1 MTTTHETEPS
11 AWLVPSQTSKMTD
24 AVIPPT
30 QHLQILLLRLLETQ
44 TCLAIHLPQ
53 LPRQVR
59 EQFQTNSYTL
69 SDIQSSLEAQ
79 AETPEPSPEPWSA
92 RNAESSGVV
101 SFSPSIPTG
110 VRLTPAVQTANPW
123 KIPPG
128 MLPAPS
134 LEPSESAP
142 PPSAKTTTGRHT
154 FLPQSSAGK
163 PASTSSGGN
172 PSTD

>member
-1 MTTTHETEPS
+1 
-11 AWLVPSQTSKMTD
+11 MTD
-24 AVIPPT
+24 SNIPAA

-44 TCLAIHLPQ
+44 TCLATHLPQ

-79 AETPEPSPEPWSA
+79 AAMPASTPAPWSA
-92 RNAESSGVV
+92 HSAENSGVV

-142 PPSAKTTTGRHT
+142 PPSARTTTGRHT
-154 FLPQSSAGK
+154 FLPQSSAARPG
-163 PASTSSGGN
+163 STSSGGN
-172 PSTD
+172 PSMG